1 MTASSVSSC
10 FIAKTSQGYTHCAY
24 FSKYSDLALI
34 YHHKQAEYS
43 CDRFVIFPPSRFHTS
58 SASSHRRFTLR
69 ARNEIFFFSPL
80 SPSLWLWVSSAKWIF
95 HLTLQKW
102 WLGMERG
109 GGGGGVFPALPLM
122 SEYSLSGAASAL
134 LAAIKQTVSPRTRGD
149 YACVCVLFV
158 RRRPAASGNSQP
170 LPRCAPIR
178 RQVLCD
184 KFSQA
189 SFIKLCRVPLW
200 FVLHFFSI

>member
-1 MTASSVSSC
+1 MWSKFQTTKEKLNFFVFFSSIPTCSLFGQTIKYSKDMTASSVSSC

-58 SASSHRRFTLR
+58 SAAPIADSLWELETR
-69 ARNEIFFFSPL
+69 FFFFPPL

-102 WLGMERG
+102 WLGMERRG
-109 GGGGGVFPALPLM
+109 AGV
-122 SEYSLSGAASAL
+122 SSLHS
-134 LAAIKQTVSPRTRGD
+134 R
-149 YACVCVLFV
+149 
-158 RRRPAASGNSQP
+158 
-170 LPRCAPIR
+170 
-178 RQVLCD
+178 
-184 KFSQA
+184 
-189 SFIKLCRVPLW
+189 
-200 FVLHFFSI
+200 

>member
-109 GGGGGVFPALPLM
+109 GGVGGCLPCTPSNVRVQSVGR
-122 SEYSLSGAASAL
+122 SERSVGSHQTDSVASN
-134 LAAIKQTVSPRTRGD
+134 PRGLRV
-149 YACVCVLFV
+149 CVCPLC
-158 RRRPAASGNSQP
+158 SQT
-170 LPRCAPIR
+170 
-178 RQVLCD
+178 
-184 KFSQA
+184 S
-189 SFIKLCRVPLW
+189 S
-200 FVLHFFSI
+200 SIWQ